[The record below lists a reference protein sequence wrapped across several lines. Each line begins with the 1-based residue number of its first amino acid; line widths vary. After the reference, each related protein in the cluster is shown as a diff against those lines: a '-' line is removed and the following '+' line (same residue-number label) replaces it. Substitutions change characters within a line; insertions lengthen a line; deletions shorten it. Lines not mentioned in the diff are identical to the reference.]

1 MRRYRRVKST
11 GFGEIVK
18 SLQQIA
24 QALAERRVTSR
35 QLVENCLERIAD
47 PAGEGARVFIELYA
61 DSARMGADGIDAL
74 RRAGR
79 APGPFAGIPVTI
91 KDLFDVAGEVTRAG
105 SVVLANAP
113 PATAHAQI
121 VERLLAAGFV
131 LMGRTNMTEFA
142 FSGVGLNPHYGT
154 PLSPWDRATG
164 RIPGGSSSG
173 AAVSVSDRF
182 AYAGIGTDTGGS
194 CRIPAALCGIV
205 GFKPT
210 ARRVPQQGVL
220 PLAPSLD
227 SVGPLANTVA
237 CCATLDQI
245 MSGQPAAPLPSRDV
259 AGLRLLLPV
268 NFAFQHLDRATE
280 AAFDRAVRQLD
291 RAGAVVE
298 RRRVAAFDH
307 MDTAHSEG
315 GFAAPEAYAWHQNLL
330 ATHAAGYDPRVASRI
345 MTGADMTAPAYFR
358 LTKARNDIITQ
369 FNAEMAP
376 FDALIMPTV
385 PIQPPALTDFADD
398 SNYKRLNFLL
408 LRLPSAINFVDGCA
422 ISVPCQ
428 ANGAPPAGLMIA
440 APGLRDDLLLPIAAA
455 IEQHLV

>member
-1 MRRYRRVKST
+1 M
-11 GFGEIVK
+11 K

-35 QLVENCLERIAD
+35 HLVENCLARIAD
-47 PAGEGARVFIELYA
+47 PAGEGARVFIDLYA
-61 DSARMGADGIDAL
+61 DAARASADAMDAL

-79 APGPFAGIPVTI
+79 APGPFAGIPITI

-105 SVVLANAP
+105 SVVLENAR
-113 PATAHAQI
+113 PAAAHARV

-131 LMGRTNMTEFA
+131 LIGRTNMTEFA

-154 PLSPWDRATG
+154 PLSPWDRATR

-173 AAVSVSDRF
+173 AAVSVSDGF

-210 ARRVPQQGVL
+210 ARRIPQQGVL

-237 CCATLDQI
+237 CCAALDQA
-245 MSGQPAAPLPSRDV
+245 MSGQSATKLPPREV

-268 NFAFQHLDRATE
+268 NFAFQHLDFATE
-280 AAFDRAVRQLD
+280 AAFDRAVARLD
-291 RAGAVVE
+291 RAGAVID
-298 RRRVAAFDH
+298 RRPVVAFDQ
-307 MDTAHSEG
+307 MDAAQAEG
-315 GFAAPEAYAWHQNLL
+315 GFAAPEAYAWHQKLL
-330 ATHAAGYDPRVASRI
+330 ATFAADYDPRVASRI
-345 MTGADMTAPAYFR
+345 MTGADMSAAAYFR
-358 LTKARNDIITQ
+358 LTKTRNDIIAQ
-369 FNAEMAP
+369 FNIEMAP
-376 FDALIMPTV
+376 FDALLMPTV
-385 PIQPPALTDFADD
+385 PIQPPAVADFADD
-398 SNYKRLNFLL
+398 ADYKRLNFLL

-422 ISVPCQ
+422 ISFPCH
-428 ANGAPPAGLMIA
+428 APGAPPAGLMIA
-440 APGLRDDLLLPIAAA
+440 APGMQDHQLLAVASA
-455 IEQHLV
+455 IEGLLEV